1 MISMSSVLVPSVC
14 ALSLLPILGNAA
26 GKAAEGLIGELA
38 EDIRNN
44 YVFPEIGQR
53 TADYLLERNAEGAYD
68 DLNDQQLAMTITQDL
83 QGFTK
88 DLHFGVRVL
97 PEGWQPR
104 PEEDSSDI
112 ADPRPNTTPNGF
124 MRVERLDGN
133 IGYLDL
139 DGFMQVDSARANTHA
154 AMQLLHG
161 SSALIFDLR
170 DNGGGDPDT
179 VQLITSYLFDPD
191 EPVHLNSLYFRPTDE
206 TTEFWTHD
214 DITVENAMPEVPVYV
229 LTSGY
234 TFSAAE
240 EFSYNLQCLDRAT
253 IVGET
258 TGGGAHPVDGFVLGD
273 RFVVNIPV
281 GRAINPIT
289 QTNWEGTG
297 VKPDIEI
304 ASEKALDRAMIEI
317 LETLAETG
325 DNSARWGLINLKSR
339 MNPLELS
346 ADELSEYA
354 GQYTDRE
361 LKMDGDALMYRRK
374 GRPNWSRLIAVGED
388 QFVIDGFDGFLMSF
402 DRDRDG
408 EITRIVGSYVQG
420 HTDSSERE

>member
-14 ALSLLPILGNAA
+14 ALSFIPLLGQAVER
-26 GKAAEGLIGELA
+26 AAEGVVAELA
-38 EDIRNN
+38 EEIRNN

-53 TADYLLERNAEGAYD
+53 TADYLLKRDTEGAYD
-68 DLNDQQLAMTITQDL
+68 GLDDQQLALTITQDL
-83 QGFTK
+83 QSFTS
-88 DLHFGVRVL
+88 DRHFAVRML
-97 PEGWQPR
+97 PSGWQEQSQDNS
-104 PEEDSSDI
+104 EEL
-112 ADPRPNTTPNGF
+112 ADPRPNTSPNGF

-139 DGFMQVDSARANTHA
+139 DGFMQVDAARANTHA
-154 AMQLLHG
+154 AMQLLAG

-170 DNGGGDPDT
+170 DNGGGDPET
-179 VQLITSYLFDPD
+179 VQLISSYLFDPQ

-214 DITVENAMPEVPVYV
+214 EIEVANAMPDIPVYV

-240 EFSYNLQCLDRAT
+240 EFSYNLKCLKRGT

-258 TGGGAHPVDGFVLGD
+258 TGGGAHPVDGFVVDD
-273 RFVVNIPV
+273 RFVANIPV

-297 VKPDIEI
+297 VQPDIEI
-304 ASEKALDRAMIEI
+304 ESERALDRAMIEI

-325 DNSARWGLINLKSR
+325 DDSARWGLINLRSR
-339 MNPLELS
+339 LSPLELS
-346 ADELSEYA
+346 ASELAEYA

-361 LKMDGDALMYRRK
+361 LKMEGDSLMYRRK
-374 GRPNWSRLIAVGED
+374 GRPSWSSLIAVDED
-388 QFVIDGFDGFLMSF
+388 QFVIDGFDGFLMTFERNS
-402 DRDRDG
+402 DG
-408 EITRIVGSYVQG
+408 EITQIVGSYVQG
-420 HTDSSERE
+420 HSDRSDRE

>member
-1 MISMSSVLVPSVC
+1 MISMSSVFVPSVC
-14 ALSLLPILGNAA
+14 ALSLLPIFGQAIGNAA
-26 GKAAEGLIGELA
+26 EDLISELA
-38 EDIRNN
+38 QEIRDN

-53 TADYLLERNAEGAYD
+53 TADYLLERNAEGAYEGLD
-68 DLNDQQLAMTITQDL
+68 GQQLAMTITQDL

-88 DLHFGVRVL
+88 DRHFGVRVL
-97 PEGWQPR
+97 PEGWQPQ
-104 PEEDSSDI
+104 PETDSSDI
-112 ADPRPNTTPNGF
+112 ADPRRNTTPNGF

-139 DGFMQVDSARANTHA
+139 NGFMQVDSARANTHA

-191 EPVHLNSLYFRPTDE
+191 EPVHLNSLYFRPADE

-214 DITVENAMPEVPVYV
+214 EIKVANAMPEVPVYV

-258 TGGGAHPVDGFVLGD
+258 TGGGAHPVDGFILDD

-297 VKPDIEI
+297 VKPDVEVP
-304 ASEKALDRAMIEI
+304 AAQALDRAMMEI
-317 LETLAETG
+317 LEELVEQG
-325 DNSARWGLINLKSR
+325 DESARWGLINLKSR
-339 MNPLELS
+339 MNPMELS
-346 ADELSEYA
+346 TEQLSEYA

-361 LKMDGDALMYRRK
+361 LQMDDGELMYRRK
-374 GRPNWSRLIAVGED
+374 GRPSWSRLIAVGED
-388 QFVIDGFDGFLMSF
+388 QFVIDGFDGFLMTF
-402 DRDRDG
+402 ERNRIG
-408 EITRIVGSYVQG
+408 EITRIVGSYAQG
-420 HTDSSERE
+420 HTDSSDRE